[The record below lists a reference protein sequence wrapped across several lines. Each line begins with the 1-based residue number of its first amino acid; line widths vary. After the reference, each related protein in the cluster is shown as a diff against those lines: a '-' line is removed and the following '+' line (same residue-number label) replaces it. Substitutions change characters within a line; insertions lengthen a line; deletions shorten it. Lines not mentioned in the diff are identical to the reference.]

1 MSAKM
6 PLRHLPRD
14 SGDQINSYRSSYTDG
29 MNDLERHVIQ
39 QILTLEAAD
48 FPDLAAQLT
57 ELVVVSRH
65 ETGKGVFT
73 NFSHTANLK
82 PCRSCPAGMC
92 LGQEVVAAIGPQ
104 EILAGFVLYI
114 DKGIITTLES
124 YVYDGPWPD
133 VWPDDAS
140 QQFSLL

>member
-1 MSAKM
+1 
-6 PLRHLPRD
+6 
-14 SGDQINSYRSSYTDG
+14 
-29 MNDLERHVIQ
+29 MNDLERQVIQ

-48 FPDLAAQLT
+48 FPDLAAQVT
-57 ELVVVSRH
+57 ELVVVSRD

-82 PCRSCPAGMC
+82 PCRSCPTGMC

-114 DKGIITTLES
+114 NKGIITTLES
-124 YVYDGPWPD
+124 YVYAGAWPD
-133 VWPDDAS
+133 GWPEDAS
-140 QQFSLL
+140 RQFSLL